1 MATDASPSMFSPWPD
16 RLRHSAII
24 LLAAGLALAALVLF
38 GEISAALAAVVFVC
52 IAGAALVPWRLHN
65 AAASGDEVL
74 GINPVEAEAV
84 SAIVAGMPD
93 PAVLL
98 DRAGRVIHLNA
109 AASQLAPALRKNE
122 LAQFALR
129 SPDIITALREAIATA
144 EPRRTTYLDHVPV
157 DRWMELIITPVSV
170 PTTFGG
176 SDYCMLMTFHDQ
188 TPLRRVEEMRADF
201 VANASHELRTP
212 LAALSGFIDTLQGPA
227 KDDAKAR
234 ERFLGIMHA
243 QATRMARLIDD
254 LLSLSRVELSAHVRP
269 DTLVDIVP
277 IIRQVADGL
286 EPLASERQV
295 QIEIDLPATP
305 AVIAGDREELLRLFE
320 NLIENA
326 LKYGASGGKV
336 MVSLMSAASPD
347 GAAEVRVVVRDFGP
361 GIAPEH
367 LPRLTERFYRV
378 DVGDS
383 RAQGGTGLGLSLVK
397 HIVNR
402 HRGRLLIES
411 VPEKRRH
418 LHRLFS
424 PDQDS
429 DRRIKP
435 SIFIGLASSS
445 SCHRTVVK
453 AASTAPR
460 RAA

>member
-1 MATDASPSMFSPWPD
+1 MAIDDSHASSFFAPWPD

-24 LLAAGLALAALVLF
+24 LLAAGFALCTLVLLADLSLAR
-38 GEISAALAAVVFVC
+38 GVAAFIC
-52 IAGAALVPWRLHN
+52 IAAAALVPWRLHDAVN
-65 AAASGDEVL
+65 SREETGAVR
-74 GINPVEAEAV
+74 PVESAAV
-84 SAIVAGMPD
+84 SAVVSGMPD

-109 AASQLAPALRKNE
+109 AAAQLAPALRKNE

-129 SPDIITALREAIATA
+129 SPEIVTALREAIATT
-144 EPRRTTYLDHVPV
+144 ETRRASYLDQGPV
-157 DRWMELIITPVSV
+157 DRWMELVVTPVPM

-176 SDYCMLMTFHDQ
+176 TEKCMLLTFHDQ

-227 KDDAKAR
+227 KEDAKAR
-234 ERFLGIMHA
+234 ERFLSIMHA

-269 DTLVDIVP
+269 ESSVDIVP

-286 EPLASERQV
+286 EPLARERLV
-295 QIEIDLPATP
+295 EIEIELPPTP
-305 AVIAGDREELLRLFE
+305 VTIAGDREELLRLFE

-326 LKYGASGGKV
+326 LKYGASGGRV
-336 MVSLMSAASPD
+336 IVSLKEAANAE
-347 GAAEVRVVVRDFGP
+347 GAPEIRVMVRDFGP

-397 HIVNR
+397 HILNR

-411 VPEKRRH
+411 VPRH
-418 LHRLFS
+418 GATFTACFPQAR
-424 PDQDS
+424 P
-429 DRRIKP
+429 
-435 SIFIGLASSS
+435 AS
-445 SCHRTVVK
+445 VNQG
-453 AASTAPR
+453 
-460 RAA
+460 

>member
-1 MATDASPSMFSPWPD
+1 MAIEAPSSPFYSPWPD

-24 LLAAGLALAALVLF
+24 LLVAGLALAVLVALDEL
-38 GEISAALAAVVFVC
+38 SPLRASVVFAC
-52 IAGAALVPWRLHN
+52 IAAAALVPWRLHN
-65 AAASGDEVL
+65 AVASREDVRGV
-74 GINPVEAEAV
+74 NPVETAAV
-84 SAIVAGMPD
+84 SAVVAGMPD

-109 AASQLAPALRKNE
+109 AAAQLAPALRKGE

-129 SPDIITALREAIATA
+129 SPEIITALREAIATS
-144 EPRRTTYLDHVPV
+144 ETRRATYLDNVPV
-157 DRWMELIITPVSV
+157 DRWMELIVTPVPV
-170 PTTFGG
+170 PTLFGG
-176 SDYCMLMTFHDQ
+176 TDKCMLMTFHDQ

-227 KDDAKAR
+227 KEDAKAR
-234 ERFLGIMHA
+234 ERFLGIMHT

-286 EPLASERQV
+286 ELLARERQV
-295 QIEIDLPATP
+295 EIDTDLPDAP
-305 AVIAGDREELLRLFE
+305 VVIAGDREELLRVFE

-336 MVSLMSAASPD
+336 VVSLISAVSSEGVLEFRAI
-347 GAAEVRVVVRDFGP
+347 VRDFGP

-411 VPEKRRH
+411 VLKKGATFTACFP
-418 LHRLFS
+418 
-424 PDQDS
+424 QA
-429 DRRIKP
+429 KP
-435 SIFIGLASSS
+435 PSG
-445 SCHRTVVK
+445 V
-453 AASTAPR
+453 
-460 RAA
+460 

>member
-1 MATDASPSMFSPWPD
+1 MAIDDSPSFFFSPWPD

-24 LLAAGLALAALVLF
+24 LLAAALSLAIVVVL
-38 GEISAALAAVVFVC
+38 GELSVVRAVAIFAC
-52 IAGAALVPWRLHN
+52 IAAAALVPWRLHD
-65 AAASGDEVL
+65 ATASREDVRGV
-74 GINPVEAEAV
+74 NPVESAAV
-84 SAIVAGMPD
+84 SAIVGGMPD

-109 AASQLAPALRKNE
+109 AAAQLAPALRKNE

-129 SPDIITALREAIATA
+129 SPEIITALREAIATTEA
-144 EPRRTTYLDHVPV
+144 RRATYLDHVPV
-157 DRWMELIITPVSV
+157 DRWMELIIIPVSV
-170 PTTFGG
+170 PTLFGG
-176 SDYCMLMTFHDQ
+176 TDKCMLMTFHDQ

-227 KDDAKAR
+227 RDDPKAR
-234 ERFLGIMHA
+234 ERFLGIMHT

-277 IIRQVADGL
+277 IIRQVVDGL
-286 EPLASERQV
+286 EALARERQV
-295 QIEIDLPATP
+295 AINIDLPDTVAW
-305 AVIAGDREELLRLFE
+305 IAGDREELLRLFE
-320 NLIENA
+320 NLVENA

-336 MVSLMSAASPD
+336 VVSLIAAVSSEGQP
-347 GAAEVRVVVRDFGP
+347 EVRVLVRDFGP

-402 HRGRLLIES
+402 HRGRLVIES
-411 VPEKRRH
+411 VLKNGATFTACFPQAKAPS
-418 LHRLFS
+418 S
-424 PDQDS
+424 P
-429 DRRIKP
+429 
-435 SIFIGLASSS
+435 
-445 SCHRTVVK
+445 
-453 AASTAPR
+453 
-460 RAA
+460 

>member
-1 MATDASPSMFSPWPD
+1 MATDASSSIFPPWPD

-24 LLAAGLALAALVLF
+24 LLAAGLALSALVLF
-38 GEISAALAAVVFVC
+38 GEVSPTIAAVVFVC
-52 IAGAALVPWRLHN
+52 VAGAALVPWRLHN
-65 AAASGDEVL
+65 AVASRDEVL
-74 GINPVEAEAV
+74 GINPVEAAAV
-84 SAIVAGMPD
+84 SAVVSGMPD

-129 SPDIITALREAIATA
+129 SPDIITALREAIASA

-170 PTTFGG
+170 PTNFGG

-277 IIRQVADGL
+277 IIRQVVDGL
-286 EPLASERQV
+286 EPLAAERQV
-295 QIEIDLPATP
+295 RIEIDLPATP
-305 AVIAGDREELLRLFE
+305 VLIAGDREELLRLFE
-320 NLIENA
+320 NLVENA

-336 MVSLMSAASPD
+336 IVSLTLAASPD

-411 VPEKRRH
+411 ALKNGATFTACFP
-418 LHRLFS
+418 
-424 PDQDS
+424 Q
-429 DRRIKP
+429 IKTP
-435 SIFIGLASSS
+435 AGG
-445 SCHRTVVK
+445 
-453 AASTAPR
+453 
-460 RAA
+460 

>member
-1 MATDASPSMFSPWPD
+1 MAIDALSSFYALWPD

-24 LLAAGLALAALVLF
+24 LLAAGMALAVLVAF
-38 GEISAALAAVVFVC
+38 GELSPVRAAAVFLC
-52 IAGAALVPWRLHN
+52 IAAAALVPWRLHN
-65 AAASGDEVL
+65 AAASREDVQGV
-74 GINPVEAEAV
+74 NPVESAAV
-84 SAIVAGMPD
+84 GAIVAGMPD

-109 AASQLAPALRKNE
+109 AAAQLAPALRRSE

-129 SPDIITALREAIATA
+129 SPEIITALREAIATA
-144 EPRRTTYLDHVPV
+144 ESRRTTYFDHVPV
-157 DRWMELIITPVSV
+157 DRWMELVITPVPV
-170 PTTFGG
+170 PTPFGG
-176 SDYCMLMTFHDQ
+176 TDKCMLMTFHDQ

-227 KDDAKAR
+227 RDDARAR
-234 ERFLGIMHA
+234 ERFLGIMHV

-277 IIRQVADGL
+277 IIREVADGL
-286 EPLASERQV
+286 ELLARERQV
-295 QIEIDLPATP
+295 VVDIDLPDT
-305 AVIAGDREELLRLFE
+305 AVQIAGDREELLRLFE

-336 MVSLMSAASPD
+336 IVSLISANSAE
-347 GAAEVRVVVRDFGP
+347 GAPEVRVLVRDFGP

-397 HIVNR
+397 HILNR

-411 VPEKRRH
+411 VPEN
-418 LHRLFS
+418 
-424 PDQDS
+424 
-429 DRRIKP
+429 
-435 SIFIGLASSS
+435 GASFTA
-445 SCHRTVVK
+445 CFPQPK
-453 AASTAPR
+453 AVP
-460 RAA
+460 AA

>member
-1 MATDASPSMFSPWPD
+1 MALDAPTTSSFYSPWPD

-24 LLAAGLALAALVLF
+24 LLVAAFALAVLVVL
-38 GEISAALAAVVFVC
+38 GELSPLRASAVFIC
-52 IAGAALVPWRLHN
+52 IAAAALVPWRLHN
-65 AAASGDEVL
+65 AVVSREDVRNV
-74 GINPVEAEAV
+74 NPVETAAV
-84 SAIVAGMPD
+84 GALVAGMPD

-98 DRAGRVIHLNA
+98 DRAGRVLHLNA
-109 AASQLAPALRKNE
+109 AAAQLAPALRKNE

-129 SPDIITALREAIATA
+129 SPEIITALREAIATS
-144 EPRRTTYLDHVPV
+144 EPRRATYLDHVPV
-157 DRWMELIITPVSV
+157 DRWMELMITPVPV
-170 PTTFGG
+170 PTLFGG
-176 SDYCMLMTFHDQ
+176 TDKCMLMTFHDQ

-234 ERFLGIMHA
+234 ERFLGIMHT

-269 DTLVDIVP
+269 DTMVDIVP
-277 IIRQVADGL
+277 IIRQVIDGL
-286 EPLASERQV
+286 EPLARERQV
-295 QIEIDLPATP
+295 IIDTDLPETP
-305 AVIAGDREELLRLFE
+305 VVIAGDREELLRLFE
-320 NLIENA
+320 NLVENA

-336 MVSLMSAASPD
+336 EVSLTSAVSGDDTPEA
-347 GAAEVRVVVRDFGP
+347 RVIVRDFGP

-411 VPEKRRH
+411 VLKKGAIFTACFPEV
-418 LHRLFS
+418 
-424 PDQDS
+424 
-429 DRRIKP
+429 KP
-435 SIFIGLASSS
+435 PP
-445 SCHRTVVK
+445 V
-453 AASTAPR
+453 P
-460 RAA
+460 

>member
-1 MATDASPSMFSPWPD
+1 MAVDDSPSSFFAPWPD
-16 RLRHSAII
+16 RLRHSAIV
-24 LLAAGLALAALVLF
+24 LLAAGIALSVVVMF
-38 GEISAALAAVVFVC
+38 GELSPIRAAAIFAC
-52 IAGAALVPWRLHN
+52 IAAAALVPWRLHD
-65 AAASGDEVL
+65 AAVSREDVRGV
-74 GINPVEAEAV
+74 NPIETAAV
-84 SAIVAGMPD
+84 SAVVAGMPD

-109 AASQLAPALRKNE
+109 AAAQLAPALRRNE

-129 SPDIITALREAIATA
+129 SPEIITALREAIATTEA
-144 EPRRTTYLDHVPV
+144 RRTTYLDHVPV
-157 DRWMELIITPVSV
+157 DRWMELIITPIPV
-170 PTTFGG
+170 PTLFGG
-176 SDYCMLMTFHDQ
+176 TDKCMLMTFHDQ

-227 KDDAKAR
+227 RDDPRAR
-234 ERFLGIMHA
+234 ERFLSIMHI

-277 IIRQVADGL
+277 IIGQVVDGL
-286 EPLASERQV
+286 EPLARERQV
-295 QIEIDLPATP
+295 IIDVDFPDDP
-305 AVIAGDREELLRLFE
+305 VWIAGDREELLRLFE
-320 NLIENA
+320 NLVENA

-336 MVSLMSAASPD
+336 IVSLTTAPSNEGVP
-347 GAAEVRVVVRDFGP
+347 EVRVMVRDFGP

-411 VPEKRRH
+411 VPKNGATFTACF
-418 LHRLFS
+418 LQAKT
-424 PDQDS
+424 P
-429 DRRIKP
+429 
-435 SIFIGLASSS
+435 
-445 SCHRTVVK
+445 
-453 AASTAPR
+453 AST
-460 RAA
+460 

>member
-1 MATDASPSMFSPWPD
+1 MAIDAPSSSFYSPWPD

-24 LLAAGLALAALVLF
+24 LLAAGLALAVLVVF
-38 GEISAALAAVVFVC
+38 GELAVVRAVAVFAC
-52 IAGAALVPWRLHN
+52 IAAAALVPWRLHD
-65 AAASGDEVL
+65 AAASREDVRAV
-74 GINPVEAEAV
+74 NPVESAAV
-84 SAIVAGMPD
+84 SAVVAGMPD

-109 AASQLAPALRKNE
+109 AAAQLAPALRKNE

-129 SPDIITALREAIATA
+129 SPEIITALREAIATT
-144 EPRRTTYLDHVPV
+144 ESRRATYLDHVPV
-157 DRWMELIITPVSV
+157 DRWMELIITPVPV
-170 PTTFGG
+170 PTLFGG
-176 SDYCMLMTFHDQ
+176 TDKCMLMTFHDQ

-227 KDDAKAR
+227 KDDPNAR
-234 ERFLGIMHA
+234 ERFLGIMHT

-269 DTLVDIVP
+269 DTLVDLVP
-277 IIRQVADGL
+277 IIRQVVDGL
-286 EPLASERQV
+286 EPLARERQV
-295 QIEIDLPATP
+295 TIDIDLPDGP
-305 AVIAGDREELLRLFE
+305 VPIAGDREELLRLFE

-336 MVSLMSAASPD
+336 IVSLALAVSQGLP
-347 GAAEVRVVVRDFGP
+347 EVRVMVRDFGP

-383 RAQGGTGLGLSLVK
+383 RAQGGTGLGLSLIK
-397 HIVNR
+397 HILNR

-411 VPEKRRH
+411 ALKEGATFTACFP
-418 LHRLFS
+418 
-424 PDQDS
+424 
-429 DRRIKP
+429 
-435 SIFIGLASSS
+435 
-445 SCHRTVVK
+445 K
-453 AASTAPR
+453 ARPPTGG
-460 RAA
+460 

>member
-1 MATDASPSMFSPWPD
+1 MAIDDSSSSSFFAPWPD

-24 LLAAGLALAALVLF
+24 LLAAGIVLSVLVTLGDLALARAV
-38 GEISAALAAVVFVC
+38 AAFIC
-52 IAGAALVPWRLHN
+52 IAAASLVPWRLHDV
-65 AAASGDEVL
+65 ATSREDVRGV
-74 GINPVEAEAV
+74 NPVEAAAV
-84 SAIVAGMPD
+84 SAVVAGMPD

-98 DRAGRVIHLNA
+98 DRAGRVIHLNTA
-109 AASQLAPALRKNE
+109 AAQLAPALRKNE

-129 SPDIITALREAIATA
+129 SPEIITALREAIATT
-144 EPRRTTYLDHVPV
+144 EPRRATYLDQVPV
-157 DRWMELIITPVSV
+157 DRWMELIITPVPV
-170 PTTFGG
+170 PTLFGG
-176 SDYCMLMTFHDQ
+176 TDKCMLMTFHDL

-269 DTLVDIVP
+269 DTSIDIVP

-286 EPLASERQV
+286 EPLAHERQV
-295 QIEIDLPATP
+295 AIDIDLPEMP
-305 AVIAGDREELLRLFE
+305 VSIAGDREELLRLFE

-336 MVSLMSAASPD
+336 VVSLVQASSTD
-347 GAAEVRVVVRDFGP
+347 GAPEVRVLVRDFGP

-397 HIVNR
+397 HILNR

-411 VPEKRRH
+411 VPKNGAT
-418 LHRLFS
+418 FTACFPQAKS
-424 PDQDS
+424 P
-429 DRRIKP
+429 
-435 SIFIGLASSS
+435 AS
-445 SCHRTVVK
+445 V
-453 AASTAPR
+453 
-460 RAA
+460 

>member
-1 MATDASPSMFSPWPD
+1 MATDASSSIFPPWPD

-24 LLAAGLALAALVLF
+24 LLAAGLALSALVLF
-38 GEISAALAAVVFVC
+38 GEVSPATAAIVFVC
-52 IAGAALVPWRLHN
+52 VAGAALVPWRLHN
-65 AAASGDEVL
+65 AVTSRDEVL
-74 GINPVEAEAV
+74 GINPVEAAAV

-129 SPDIITALREAIATA
+129 SPDIITALREAIAAA

-157 DRWMELIITPVSV
+157 DRWMELIVTPVSV
-170 PTTFGG
+170 PTAFGG

-286 EPLASERQV
+286 EPLAGERQV

-305 AVIAGDREELLRLFE
+305 VVIAGDREELLRLFE

-326 LKYGASGGKV
+326 LKYGASGGRV
-336 MVSLMSAASPD
+336 MVSLTSAASPD

-411 VPEKRRH
+411 VLKNGATFTACFP
-418 LHRLFS
+418 
-424 PDQDS
+424 Q
-429 DRRIKP
+429 IKT
-435 SIFIGLASSS
+435 
-445 SCHRTVVK
+445 TVGG
-453 AASTAPR
+453 
-460 RAA
+460 

>member
-1 MATDASPSMFSPWPD
+1 MVHELRKVGSSRMAIDDTPSFFFSPWPD

-24 LLAAGLALAALVLF
+24 LLAAALAL
-38 GEISAALAAVVFVC
+38 SAVVVLGELSVLRAVVIFIC
-52 IAGAALVPWRLHN
+52 IAAAALVPWRLHD
-65 AAASGDEVL
+65 ATMSREDVRGV
-74 GINPVEAEAV
+74 NPVESAAV
-84 SAIVAGMPD
+84 AAVVSSMPD

-109 AASQLAPALRKNE
+109 AAAQLAPALRKNE

-129 SPDIITALREAIATA
+129 SPEIITALREAIATT
-144 EPRRTTYLDHVPV
+144 ETRRTTYLDHAPV
-157 DRWMELIITPVSV
+157 DRWMELVIIPVPV
-170 PTTFGG
+170 PTLFGG
-176 SDYCMLMTFHDQ
+176 TDKCMLMTFHDQ

-227 KDDAKAR
+227 RDDPKAR
-234 ERFLGIMHA
+234 ERFLGIMHS

-254 LLSLSRVELSAHVRP
+254 MLSLSRVELSAHVRP

-277 IIRQVADGL
+277 IIHQVVDGL
-286 EPLASERQV
+286 EPLARERQV
-295 QIEIDLPATP
+295 EVNIDLPETP
-305 AVIAGDREELLRLFE
+305 AWIAGDREELMRLFE
-320 NLIENA
+320 NLVENA
-326 LKYGASGGKV
+326 LKYGAAGGNV
-336 MVSLMSAASPD
+336 NVSLVAATSSEGQP
-347 GAAEVRVVVRDFGP
+347 ELRVLVRDFGP

-411 VPEKRRH
+411 VLKQGATFTACFPQAR
-418 LHRLFS
+418 
-424 PDQDS
+424 P
-429 DRRIKP
+429 P
-435 SIFIGLASSS
+435 SLS
-445 SCHRTVVK
+445 
-453 AASTAPR
+453 
-460 RAA
+460 

>member
-1 MATDASPSMFSPWPD
+1 MALEAPSSSTSFFSPWPE
-16 RLRHSAII
+16 RLRHSAFI
-24 LLAAGLALAALVLF
+24 LLVAAIALSILVLF
-38 GEISAALAAVVFVC
+38 DELSPLRASAVFGC
-52 IAGAALVPWRLHN
+52 IAAAALVPWRLN
-65 AAASGDEVL
+65 QVTASREDVRGV
-74 GINPVEAEAV
+74 NPVETAAV
-84 SAIVAGMPD
+84 SAVVAGMPD

-109 AASQLAPALRKNE
+109 AAAQLAPALRKNE

-129 SPDIITALREAIATA
+129 SPEIITALREAIATT
-144 EPRRTTYLDHVPV
+144 EPRRASYLDHVPV
-157 DRWMELIITPVSV
+157 DRWMELIITPVPV
-170 PTTFGG
+170 PSAFGG
-176 SDYCMLMTFHDQ
+176 TDKCMLMTFHDQ

-234 ERFLGIMHA
+234 ERFLSIMHA

-286 EPLASERQV
+286 EPLARERQV
-295 QIEIDLPATP
+295 MVDIALPET
-305 AVIAGDREELLRLFE
+305 AVMIAGDREELLRLFE

-336 MVSLMSAASPD
+336 IVSLTSAVSTESIP
-347 GAAEVRVVVRDFGP
+347 EIRVMVRDFGP

-383 RAQGGTGLGLSLVK
+383 RSQGGTGLGLSLVK
-397 HIVNR
+397 HILNR

-411 VPEKRRH
+411 VPRNGATFTACFPQPKSPVGGIN
-418 LHRLFS
+418 FS
-424 PDQDS
+424 
-429 DRRIKP
+429 
-435 SIFIGLASSS
+435 
-445 SCHRTVVK
+445 
-453 AASTAPR
+453 
-460 RAA
+460 